1 MGNLRSE
8 AVQDKPVD
16 VELVR
21 KGGSYMDKDHQKVS
35 MPLGERTS
43 TFSPQCAES

>member
-1 MGNLRSE
+1 MGSLRSE
-8 AVQDKPVD
+8 AVQDKPVE

-43 TFSPQCAES
+43 SSLPPMRR